1 MATPR
6 SYTLVWSRG
15 DTVLDRGVRERGFC
29 TTSVRLSWPERDQAE
44 VAAEEDLYPQVGPNG
59 DVWASAFDS
68 AIHGGARQSRRHEI
82 PRRIH
87 ILGVGN
93 VGLFLAHSLAG
104 IPNPPPI
111 TLLSHRKGSQRS
123 WKEAGERIK
132 VVTDGSSQ
140 SRHGF
145 DLEYVPPI
153 SSMSS
158 STPNPEN
165 ASFNHHPGSLQEPIT
180 SDVVEDIELEN
191 TADSHMDETHPPLV
205 QGDDAIIWNLVVS
218 VKIST
223 TIQALSKVAHRLC
236 RDSSILFLQNG
247 MGMLDEVN
255 EKLFPNVETRPNYI
269 VGVVSHGVKRLEHYA
284 VEHAGFGTIAIGILP
299 RKPAESFRFPDSA
312 RYLLRTLTRTPILA
326 AVAFPPTDLLQQQL
340 DKLAVNCI
348 INPLTA
354 IFDCTNGELLNQFS
368 VTRIMRLLLAE
379 VSLVIRSLPEL
390 DGVPN
395 KNLRYDPQ
403 RLEAMVVVVA
413 TRTAKNVSSML
424 HDVRQ
429 HTKTEIDYINGYV
442 VRRGEELG
450 IKCVLNYML
459 LQMVKARGNM
469 VQQRDDDTLPLDLQ
483 DSLVAY
489 PKVTKGK

>member
-1 MATPR
+1 LA
-6 SYTLVWSRG
+6 WSRG
-15 DTVLDRGVRERGFC
+15 DIFLDRGVRERGFC
-29 TTSVRLSWPERDQAE
+29 TTSVRLWWPERDRGE
-44 VAAEEDLYPQVGPNG
+44 VAAEGDSYQQAGPKG
-59 DVWASAFDS
+59 DEWASAFES
-68 AIHGGARQSRRHEI
+68 AIHGGARQSRRHEV

-104 IPNPPPI
+104 IPNRPPI

-145 DLEYVPPI
+145 DLEYVPPMP
-153 SSMSS
+153 SMSS
-158 STPNPEN
+158 GTLNHED
-165 ASFNHHPGSLQEPIT
+165 ASFNQHSGSLQESIS
-180 SDVVEDIELEN
+180 SDLVENIAPEG
-191 TADSHMDETHPPLV
+191 TAEDRTYETQPPLT
-205 QGDDAIIWNLVVS
+205 QGDDGIIWNLVVS
-218 VKIST
+218 VKVST

-255 EKLFPNVETRPNYI
+255 EKLFPDVETRPNYI
-269 VGVVSHGVKRLEHYA
+269 VGVISHGVKRLEHYA

-299 RKPAESFRFPDSA
+299 RKPAESFQFPNSA

-326 AVAFPPTDLLQQQL
+326 AVPFPPTDLLQQQL

-424 HDVRQ
+424 QDVRQ

-442 VRRGEELG
+442 VRRGEEMG

-469 VQQRDDDTLPLDLQ
+469 VQQRDEDKLPLGLQ
-483 DSLVAY
+483 DSLVTHS
-489 PKVTKGK
+489 KVTKGK

>member
-1 MATPR
+1 
-6 SYTLVWSRG
+6 V
-15 DTVLDRGVRERGFC
+15 DRGVRQRGFC
-29 TTSVRLSWPERDQAE
+29 TTSVRLWWPERDGEEVTAKGDSHQQA
-44 VAAEEDLYPQVGPNG
+44 GPKG
-59 DVWASAFDS
+59 DEWAPAFDS
-68 AIHGGARQSRRHEI
+68 PIHGGVRESQRHDV

-104 IPNPPPI
+104 IPNRPPV
-111 TLLSHRKGSQRS
+111 TLLSHRKGSQKS

-145 DLEYVPPI
+145 DLEYVPPMPSV
-153 SSMSS
+153 SSQ
-158 STPNPEN
+158 TLNHEN
-165 ASFNHHPGSLQEPIT
+165 ASFDDHSKSLQDSTT
-180 SDVVEDIELEN
+180 SDAVENTELEGA
-191 TADSHMDETHPPLV
+191 ADSYTHEVRPLT
-205 QGDDAIIWNLVVS
+205 QGDDEIIWNLVVS
-218 VKIST
+218 VKAST

-236 RDSSILFLQNG
+236 RDSSILFMQNG

-255 EKLFPNVETRPNYI
+255 KKLFPNVETRPNYV
-269 VGVVSHGVKRLEHYA
+269 VGVISHGVKRLEHYA

-299 RKPAESFRFPDSA
+299 RKPAESFEFPNSA
-312 RYLLRTLTRTPILA
+312 RYLLRTVTRTPILA
-326 AVAFPPTDLLQQQL
+326 AVPFPPTDLLQQQL

-368 VTRIMRLLLAE
+368 VTRTMRLLLAE

-424 HDVRQ
+424 QDVRQ

-442 VRRGEELG
+442 VRRGEEMG

-469 VQQRDDDTLPLDLQ
+469 IQQRDDDTLPLDLQ
-483 DSLVAY
+483 DSLVAH
-489 PKVTKGK
+489 PKVTKGKSSL